1 MKKLGLIGYP
11 LSHSFSKKYF
21 EDKFENE
28 NIKNYSY
35 KLFELKELE
44 EFVDLIKNNPDIE
57 GLNVTI
63 PYKEKILN
71 FVDEVDEMVK
81 KIGAANTLKIKN
93 GKIKAF
99 NTDIIGFEKSFIPLL
114 RPYHKKA
121 LILGTGGASKAV
133 SYVLKKY
140 SIPHLFVS
148 REKMDSDTIRYQ
160 NINNQLLKEYKII
173 INTTPVGTYP
183 NINEKPKIPYHL
195 CGKEHFFYDLIYNPG
210 KTRFLKEAEKKGATL
225 SNGLNML
232 KLQAEEAWKIWTDKN

>member
-21 EDKFENE
+21 ETKFHNE
-28 NIKNYSY
+28 KIPGYSY
-35 KLFELKELE
+35 ELFELKNLDT
-44 EFVDLIKNNPDIE
+44 FPLILKKNPCLT

-63 PYKEKILN
+63 PYKEKILDY
-71 FVDEVDEMVK
+71 VDEKDPIVEE
-81 KIGAANTLKIKN
+81 IGAANTLKIIN

-99 NTDIIGFEKSFIPLL
+99 NTDVIGFEKSFVSKLA
-114 RPYHKKA
+114 PYHKSA

-133 SYVLKKY
+133 SFILKKL

-148 REKMDSDTIRYQ
+148 RNPQNENTIGYHEIDE
-160 NINNQLLKEYKII
+160 NLMKNYTII
-173 INTTPVGTYP
+173 INTTPLGIYP
-183 NINEKPKIPYHL
+183 EMEKKPEIPYKWA
-195 CGKEHFFYDLIYNPG
+195 GKQHYFYDLIYNPSL
-210 KTRFLKEAEKKGATL
+210 TLFLKEAELRGATI